1 MSGKQLINVRVTAEE
16 ASILSEY
23 ADLTGQTQTGIM
35 RQAIRALEPRLR
47 KIDPKTIDPLLLPS
61 LPLVRKDRFPPVGAV
76 YFFITESGEVLYVG
90 ETSDLSLRFGNHLK
104 YKQAIE
110 IDGQARLH
118 WMEKR
123 SGRASFESACIKR
136 FLPPLNTFGK
146 QKT

>member
-1 MSGKQLINVRVTAEE
+1 MTAEE

-23 ADLTGQTQTGIM
+23 ADLTGQTQTDIM